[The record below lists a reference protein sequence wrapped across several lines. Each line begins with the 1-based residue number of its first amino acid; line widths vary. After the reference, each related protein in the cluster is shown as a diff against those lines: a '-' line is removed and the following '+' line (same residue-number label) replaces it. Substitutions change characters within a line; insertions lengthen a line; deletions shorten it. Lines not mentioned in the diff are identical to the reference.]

1 MNTLR
6 QPGWWKEAVVYQVY
20 PRSFQD
26 SNNDGIGDLPGIL
39 SRLDYIQSLGVD
51 AIWLNPFF
59 KSPNDDGG
67 YDVSDYLD
75 IQPEFGT
82 MADFDRLLHAAHER
96 GLKIIIDLVFNHTS
110 DEHQWFVESSQT
122 IQSPKRDYYFWRE
135 GRGDEPP
142 SNWPSF
148 FGGSAWQKDEKTGQ
162 YYLHLFSRK
171 QPDLN
176 WEHPEV
182 REELKSIIHYW
193 TNKGVDGIRLDVIS
207 AISKRNDFQDA
218 DTTDFNEIIARYYA
232 NGPRIFEFIG
242 ELRASAL
249 ADPSL
254 LTVGEGPGINAENAI
269 GYLSK
274 GKGLD
279 MIFHFDHMFLDQ
291 GPGGRFDPKPWSM
304 EDFKMVFRRWDDAL
318 YKTKMGW
325 GSIFLGNHDFPRQ
338 VSRWGNDGEFREVSA
353 KAILTLL
360 MTLRGTPFIYAGDEL
375 GMTNIELK
383 SVSQSRDVETL
394 NGFKTAQARG
404 LSEAEFLKA
413 ANYAG
418 RDNARTP
425 FQWDDSVYAGFS
437 GVEPWMKV
445 NPNNSII
452 NRESQ
457 EKEPDSVLNY
467 FRKLIRLRKLEKTL
481 VYGEYQPL
489 ETNEQRLM
497 TYKRYGDGIEWMV
510 LINFSSEY
518 LGAVP
523 DETGFEL
530 ILSNV
535 NEPPPTGLAP
545 WEAKILK
552 KIK

>member
-1 MNTLR
+1 MSSNR

-67 YDVSDYLD
+67 YDICDYLS

-82 MADFDRLLHAAHER
+82 MADFDRLLEGAHQR

-110 DEHQWFVESSQT
+110 DEHQWFRASSQSRT
-122 IQSPKRDYYFWRE
+122 NPKRPYYFWRD
-135 GRGDEPP
+135 GKGDGPP

-148 FGGSAWQKDEKTGQ
+148 FGGSAWQKDDRTGQ
-162 YYLHLFSRK
+162 YYLHLFSKK

-176 WEHPEV
+176 WENPQV
-182 REELKSIIHYW
+182 REELQSIIRYW

-207 AISKRNDFQDA
+207 AISKRTDFPDA
-218 DTTDFNEIIARYYA
+218 DTADFNEIIARYYA

-242 ELRASAL
+242 ELRAQAL
-249 ADPSL
+249 SDASV
-254 LTVGEGPGINAENAI
+254 LTVGEGPGINAENAVD
-269 GYLSK
+269 YLSE

-304 EDFKMVFRRWDDAL
+304 EDFKLVFSRWDEAL
-318 YKTKMGW
+318 YQRSKGW

-338 VSRWGNDGEFREVSA
+338 VSRWGNDGEFREEAA

-375 GMTNIELK
+375 GMTNIKLK
-383 SVSQSRDVETL
+383 SVSQSKDVETL
-394 NGFKTAQARG
+394 NGFRTAQEKG
-404 LSEAEFLKA
+404 ISEEEFLLA

-418 RDNARTP
+418 RNNARTP
-425 FQWDDSVYAGFS
+425 FQWDDSTYAGFS
-437 GVEPWMKV
+437 GVEPWMVV
-445 NPNNSII
+445 NPNKAVI

-457 EKEPDSVLNY
+457 EKEPSSVLNH
-467 FRKLIRLRKLEKTL
+467 FRKLIRLRKSEKTL
-481 VYGEYQPL
+481 VYGDYLPV
-489 ETNEQRLM
+489 ETSDGQLM
-497 TYKRYGDGIEWMV
+497 AYKRVGEGVEWMV
-510 LINFSSEY
+510 LINFSDKNMNA
-518 LGAVP
+518 LP
-523 DETGFEL
+523 DLTGYEL
-530 ILSNV
+530 VISNV
-535 NEPPPTGLAP
+535 VGSKANGMLP

-552 KIK
+552 KAV